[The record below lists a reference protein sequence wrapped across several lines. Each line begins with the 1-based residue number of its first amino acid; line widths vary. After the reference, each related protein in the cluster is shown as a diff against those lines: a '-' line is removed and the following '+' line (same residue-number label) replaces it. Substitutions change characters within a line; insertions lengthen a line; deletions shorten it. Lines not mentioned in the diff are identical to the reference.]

1 MDSNRKYDII
11 KNHPNHVSQRH
22 PQLSKASYA
31 ARFSPFAALTGYD
44 DIVNEAARSTDEKYD
59 LDDDARLRL
68 SNRLS
73 VVFDHPDEEPE
84 ISITYFIL
92 IGSAGKYIYRDD
104 AGRYVVPNHT
114 DRGDHECI
122 STYQTYEYIGVS
134 RKFN

>member
-11 KNHPNHVSQRH
+11 KNHLHHVSQRH

-59 LDDDARLRL
+59 FDDDARLRL

-73 VVFDHPDEEPE
+73 VVFDHLDE
-84 ISITYFIL
+84 
-92 IGSAGKYIYRDD
+92 
-104 AGRYVVPNHT
+104 
-114 DRGDHECI
+114 
-122 STYQTYEYIGVS
+122 
-134 RKFN
+134 